1 MATIRDVSRE
11 SGLSIA
17 TVSRAIS
24 NPEMVSKQSLRR
36 VNQAIEKLQYRPNL
50 TSQKFRLQRTNTIV
64 VLVPNIANLFF
75 AQLISGVE
83 DTAAKHG
90 FNVLL
95 GDTRDSASR
104 DQEFIQLVETRQA
117 DGLIQLTPHNDKAVL
132 PIKDVK
138 AVNAAGSAG
147 TPYYSVRIDNEE
159 AAAKMVTYLVSQGH
173 RRIGMIS
180 GLKDNLHSMARQD
193 GYKQALENAGIA
205 FDEELVVEGDFSFW
219 SGFNA
224 VKHFVNMDEQ
234 PTALFCANDEMAI
247 GALKGLKE
255 KGLKVPDNISVTG
268 FDDLDMANYCDPP
281 LTTIRQPAVRMG
293 EEAAELLFRIIE
305 GEQPKLTEYILPFE
319 IIIRESTRAVK

>member
-1 MATIRDVSRE
+1 
-11 SGLSIA
+11 
-17 TVSRAIS
+17 
-24 NPEMVSKQSLRR
+24 
-36 VNQAIEKLQYRPNL
+36 
-50 TSQKFRLQRTNTIV
+50 
-64 VLVPNIANLFF
+64 
-75 AQLISGVE
+75 
-83 DTAAKHG
+83 
-90 FNVLL
+90 
-95 GDTRDSASR
+95 
-104 DQEFIQLVETRQA
+104 
-117 DGLIQLTPHNDKAVL
+117 
-132 PIKDVK
+132 
-138 AVNAAGSAG
+138 
-147 TPYYSVRIDNEE
+147 
-159 AAAKMVTYLVSQGH
+159 MVTYLVSQGH